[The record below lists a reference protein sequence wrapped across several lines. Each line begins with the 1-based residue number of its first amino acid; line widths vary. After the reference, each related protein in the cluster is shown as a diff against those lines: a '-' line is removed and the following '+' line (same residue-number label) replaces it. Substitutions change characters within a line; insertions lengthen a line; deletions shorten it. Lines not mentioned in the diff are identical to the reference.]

1 MVLLRLLLSRLRA
14 ENVRSEVADVTGN
27 VNGMT
32 NTSVKVF
39 FGTKT
44 RLLCPPNVLL
54 RGDWGGGGA
63 TDPPL
68 PPSPPMASGRIVNVV
83 VGQWLS
89 SVRFFT
95 LAFALSCFCP

>member
-1 MVLLRLLLSRLRA
+1 MVLLGLLSRLRA
-14 ENVRSEVADVTGN
+14 ENVRSEVVDVTGN

-44 RLLCPPNVLL
+44 RRLCPPPNFFV
-54 RGDWGGGGA
+54 

>member
-14 ENVRSEVADVTGN
+14 ENVRSEVVDVTGN

-32 NTSVKVF
+32 NTFVKVF
-39 FGTKT
+39 LALK
-44 RLLCPPNVLL
+44 
-54 RGDWGGGGA
+54 RGGSAPQIFVEGGWGA

-83 VGQWLS
+83 VGQWVS
-89 SVRFFT
+89 SVQFFT
-95 LAFALSCFCP
+95 LAFALNFFCP